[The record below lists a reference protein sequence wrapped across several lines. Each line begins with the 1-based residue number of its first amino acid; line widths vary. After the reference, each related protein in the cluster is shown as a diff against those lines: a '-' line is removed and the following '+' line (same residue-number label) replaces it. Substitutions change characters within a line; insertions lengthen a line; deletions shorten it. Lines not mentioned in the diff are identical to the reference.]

1 MPKRMGRG
9 PLAYKKTQQIQQED
23 EILLINEKNKVS
35 MLREEKIP
43 LYYKE
48 KFLGAGNDLVL
59 DLGGDYNY
67 SLNYAFVICTCPYY
81 V

>member
-1 MPKRMGRG
+1 MNITEVRIM
-9 PLAYKKTQQIQQED
+9 
-23 EILLINEKNKVS
+23 
-35 MLREEKIP
+35 REEKIP